1 MLESNIPKHILES
14 SIEQGGLEM
23 PCDLTI
29 LVPNGTKDNKTEIY
43 KLRKLL
49 A

>member
-1 MLESNIPKHILES
+1 MTHCTVKDKRRS

-23 PCDLTI
+23 PCELTFSI
-29 LVPNGTKDNKTEIY
+29 PNGTKDNKTVIS
-43 KLRKLL
+43 KIRKLL